1 MCPPKRVKED
11 DKKEKKHLQKVSRLL
26 AQVLRHTP
34 KKLDL
39 TLDSQEWVAVDVLLT
54 ALADHDLP
62 ISQGQLVEIV
72 QTNDKKRF
80 SLSDKRRMANIT
92 AEQALVAETAGL
104 DIRFPAGAID
114 APELP
119 SSYKNAANVVRQ
131 INSFGLAEIVD
142 YIDPYDCMMAGD
154 IPPF

>member
-1 MCPPKRVKED
+1 M
-11 DKKEKKHLQKVSRLL
+11 SRLL

-39 TLDSQEWVAVDVLLT
+39 TLDSQGWVAVDVLLT

-72 QTNDKKRF
+72 QTSDKKRF
-80 SLSDKRRMANIT
+80 SLSDKRRIGNIT

-104 DIRFPAGAID
+104 DIRFPAGGID
-114 APELP
+114 ASELP

-142 YIDPYDCMMAGD
+142 CIDPYGCMMAGD
-154 IPPF
+154 IPPFWMKKKKKGRR